1 MIYESVCDVEPHK
14 VSEDNC
20 VNYSENYLIDFDDF
34 ICDFCAIQFDKLISE
49 GNFIPYDDIILY
61 LSKADTYDKSNLI
74 YIRYVH
80 NIISHLPQEYLDK
93 LLDVINKN
101 DQIYMAFDVRKDRD
115 RMIEIYKKFDKET
128 NIREKCNN
136 LFLRNPHEHSNYE

>member
-1 MIYESVCDVEPHK
+1 MILSAISVQ
-14 VSEDNC
+14 
-20 VNYSENYLIDFDDF
+20 F
-34 ICDFCAIQFDKLISE
+34 QFDKLISE